1 MRSIRKKRNILVIL
15 SIFAKSCG
23 VAKNIW
29 RKLSITALE
38 DANFIHTAASRQ
50 AGSEMCNTKNII
62 IIIKHHKKWPSSSS
76 VSESAA

>member
-38 DANFIHTAASRQ
+38 DANFIHTASRQ
-50 AGSEMCNTKNII
+50 AGSEMCNTKNI

>member
-38 DANFIHTAASRQ
+38 DANFIHTAGKQ

>member
-38 DANFIHTAASRQ
+38 DANFIHTAAKQ